1 MKNVIKNVSFGNQ
14 FATFKNVRDLT
25 TSSKE
30 VQIAAF
36 GRTFP
41 LRATKDQMISRIDEF
56 EAAMKEWAVSLE
68 VLRKQVILEDYVANK
83 VVYQQFLSPEQFAA
97 LKGIE
102 GKLGDGIE
110 DAQQEK

>member
-14 FATFKNVRDLT
+14 NATFKSVHDLT

-41 LRATKDQMISRIDEF
+41 LRATKDQMLSRIKEQE
-56 EAAMKEWAVSLE
+56 EAMYQWAISLN
-68 VLRKQVILEDYVANK
+68 VLRKQVIREDFEANK
-83 VVYQQFLSPEQFAA
+83 GIYQQFLSPEQFKSLSELPAA
-97 LKGIE
+97 L
-102 GKLGDGIE
+102 GDVPEAPIVE
-110 DAQQEK
+110 E

>member
-1 MKNVIKNVSFGNQ
+1 MKNVIKNVSFGHQ

-41 LRATKDQMISRIDEF
+41 LRATKDQMIARIDEF
-56 EAAMKEWAVSLE
+56 EAAMKEWAISLE
-68 VLRKQVILEDYVANK
+68 VLRQQVILEDYEANVA
-83 VVYQQFLSPEQFAA
+83 VYQKFLSPEQFAV

-102 GKLGDGIE
+102 KKIGDGAE
-110 DAQQEK
+110 NVPVEE